1 MHFTYCGD
9 RATDLL
15 QGDILTQ
22 TPEIL
27 AVLKEVHPHYAN
39 NTDNRYFIILTQ
51 SCDLVR
57 GRPSDDPCA
66 SRYIAIAPV
75 RPLALIV
82 QRETARLAEPN
93 LSTPTPV
100 CSSRARNRLHNFLER
115 LFNNNEPN
123 FFYLHEDPS
132 MGFPESCCAF
142 LRLSIALRAKEHYN
156 TCLNAR
162 LLQLDESFRAKLGWL
177 VGNLYSRVGTK
188 DWDADELNG
197 MIKNH
202 LTGAALWLEDER
214 TRKQLHADVSRWRQE
229 HPGQV
234 LDETVLRALLSKLKP
249 RKEAVLERLKTL
261 LVESDVFRAALEKGI
276 VTEPALHRLVDR
288 KLREDPQLTILLR

>member
-9 RATDLL
+9 KATDLL
-15 QGDILTQ
+15 QGDILVQ

-27 AVLKEVHPHYAN
+27 ATLKEVHPHYAN
-39 NTDNRYFIILTQ
+39 NAGNRYFIVLTQ

-57 GRPSDDPCA
+57 GRAGDDPCP

-75 RPLALIV
+75 RPLSLVI
-82 QRETARLAEPN
+82 QRETVRLAEPD
-93 LSTPTPV
+93 LSIPTPV
-100 CSSRARNRLHNFLER
+100 CSSQARNRLHNFLER

-142 LRLSIALRAKEHYN
+142 LRLSIALRAKERYN

-188 DWDADELNG
+188 DWAANELNG
-197 MIKNH
+197 MIRSH

-214 TRKQLHADVSRWRQE
+214 TRKQLLVEVSRWKQDN
-229 HPGQV
+229 PGQV
-234 LDETVLRALLSKLKP
+234 IDEPVLRALLNKLKP

-261 LVESDVFRAALEKGI
+261 LAESDLFRNALKNGI
-276 VTEPALHRLVDR
+276 VTEPALNHLVDR
-288 KLREDPQLTILLR
+288 KLRDDPQLATLLR